1 MTLRYSMPRVRGR
14 GAGLGNELIPWA
26 RAFLAAQVVGAKAL
40 PPAFGL
46 NVRRYWRHF
55 GTPRYDWLLRK
66 VIERTLPVV
75 EFREADYLHYGG
87 GDFVDVFRKF
97 ADAKCLH
104 SRGSYLLVTEGMWG
118 GYRHVA
124 AARDFIWST
133 LYQSRF
139 AAGNLLRIAARLDQ
153 DKLIV
158 AMHVRLGD
166 FGAALPKIAEYQ
178 GKFNLALPLSW
189 YRDIALSIKRI
200 LGDDVQFLVISDGT
214 PEQLKPLLDGLDAV
228 TTTDIPDSD
237 CSDLL
242 ALARADLLVCSVSS
256 FSSMAAFLSQ
266 KPYLWF
272 EPNLQRH
279 EEGFYSIW
287 GHEPAQLAPAGATR
301 KALENNALT
310 HNKDMDEA
318 GRGVPVGMSGQVPL
332 DLLESLVVSKRS
344 RHADR
349 DLVRYGVVK
358 FGVESA

>member
-1 MTLRYSMPRVRGR
+1 MTLRYSMPRVQGR

-26 RAFLAAQVVGAKAL
+26 RSFLAAQVVGAQAL

-46 NVRRYWRHF
+46 NTRRYWRHF

-66 VIERTLPVV
+66 VMERTLPVV

-87 GDFVDVFRKF
+87 GDFVDAFRKF
-97 ADAKCLH
+97 ADEKCLH
-104 SRGSYLLVTEGMWG
+104 SRSSYLLVTEGMWG
-118 GYRHVA
+118 GYRHIA

-139 AAGNLLRIAARLDQ
+139 APGNLLKIASRLDHH
-153 DKLIV
+153 KLVV

-166 FGAALPKIAEYQ
+166 FGAALPEIAEYQ

-189 YRDIALSIKRI
+189 YRNIALSIKNT

-228 TTTDIPDSD
+228 TTGDIPDSD

-242 ALARADLLVCSVSS
+242 ALAKADLLVCSVSS

-279 EEGFYSIW
+279 GEGFYSIW
-287 GHEPAQLAPAGATR
+287 GHEPAQQVTGGATR
-301 KALENNALT
+301 KALDNMAFQVGAVLS
-310 HNKDMDEA
+310 
-318 GRGVPVGMSGQVPL
+318 RGTPVGMSGEVPFDFL
-332 DLLESLVVSKRS
+332 DSLVAGKRKQHGDS
-344 RHADR
+344 
-349 DLVRYGVVK
+349 DLVQYGVVNIR
-358 FGVESA
+358 GEVA